1 MHGVLNVST
10 TNQVR
15 RWSVTHG
22 PMESKLE
29 YDQEARSDEN
39 EGREI
44 RQDGEET
51 EYPSN
56 LATQDRNQTK
66 NERSGTQLAR
76 HLDS

>member
-1 MHGVLNVST
+1 MHGVLDST

-44 RQDGEET
+44 RQDGEYSKQSTLRSSLPRIEI
-51 EYPSN
+51 
-56 LATQDRNQTK
+56 K
-66 NERSGTQLAR
+66 NERSGTQLVR
-76 HLDS
+76 T

>member
-1 MHGVLNVST
+1 MHGVLDVST

-29 YDQEARSDEN
+29 YDQEARSDDN

-44 RQDGEET
+44 RQDGE
-51 EYPSN
+51 
-56 LATQDRNQTK
+56 
-66 NERSGTQLAR
+66 
-76 HLDS
+76 

>member
-1 MHGVLNVST
+1 MDLRRASLN
-10 TNQVR
+10 
-15 RWSVTHG
+15 
-22 PMESKLE
+22 
-29 YDQEARSDEN
+29 DQEARSDDN